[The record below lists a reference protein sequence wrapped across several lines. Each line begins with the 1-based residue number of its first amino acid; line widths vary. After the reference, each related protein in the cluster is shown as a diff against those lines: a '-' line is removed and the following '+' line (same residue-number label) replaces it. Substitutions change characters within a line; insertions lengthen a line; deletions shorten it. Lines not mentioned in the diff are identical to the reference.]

1 MSKQLLNVA
10 CHFAL
15 ILCCVHANAKEIYSE
30 NFDDSVGTAYPEW
43 TSSEISFAST
53 ATPPSSGKLEPPAI
67 TNVESPN
74 GARRFLGEFGGPK
87 IGTPADPGW
96 NRTAVQQQVRFTL
109 SDLPPH
115 EALRIKFDL
124 CILKSWD
131 GNSPQYGPDRLKL
144 SVVGGPTLFDTSFSN
159 NFKVERQGSVQDF
172 PQKNSTPRTS
182 AQSADTLGY
191 DFFGDATYRF
201 EFTIPHRENS
211 LVLEFASDL
220 FEGKGTNDESWGI
233 DNMTVE
239 TVDAE
244 SAQKS
249 GDRVFE
255 IRTYVTEPGKL
266 DALLAP
272 FRDHTTKL
280 FEKHGIENI
289 GYWIPTDGPQAND
302 TLIYV
307 VAHASRE
314 AAKKNWEAFIADPE
328 WHQARDASEASG
340 KIVKKV
346 ESVYVNPTD
355 FSPLK

>member
-1 MSKQLLNVA
+1 MSKQLSIVA
-10 CHFAL
+10 CCL
-15 ILCCVHANAKEIYSE
+15 VIGLCCVQATAQEIYSE
-30 NFDDSVGTAYPEW
+30 DFDDPVGTSYPQW
-43 TSSEISFAST
+43 TSSDISFAST
-53 ATPPSSGKLEPPAI
+53 ATPPSSGTLKPSAI

-87 IGTPADPGW
+87 IGSPNDPGW
-96 NRTAVQQQVRFTL
+96 NRTAVQQQIRFTL

-115 EALRIKFDL
+115 EALRIAFDL

-131 GNSPQYGPDRLKL
+131 GNSSQYGPDRLKL
-144 SVVGGPTLFDTSFSN
+144 AVVGGPTLFDTSFSN
-159 NFKVERQGSVQDF
+159 NFKVERQGSVQDY
-172 PQKNSTPRTS
+172 PQPESAPQTASKSTNK
-182 AQSADTLGY
+182 LGY

-201 EFTIPHRENS
+201 VFTIPHRENS
-211 LVLEFASDL
+211 LALEFASDL

-239 TVDAE
+239 AVDAT
-244 SAQKS
+244 SAQTS

-266 DALLAP
+266 DALLAR
-272 FRDHTTKL
+272 FRDHTSRL

-289 GYWIPTDGPQAND
+289 GYWVPADGPHAED

-307 VAHASRE
+307 VAHPSRE
-314 AAKKNWEAFIADPE
+314 AAKQNWDAFIADPE
-328 WHQARDASEASG
+328 WHKARDASEAAG
-340 KIVKKV
+340 KIVNRV